1 MYTQSPVRSSAG
13 TSHGSSRSYM
23 VGFILS
29 VVLTLIPFL
38 LAMYPALPR
47 MTTLWLV
54 VLTGLIQI
62 VVHLKFFL
70 HLDTAAEQ
78 RWNMRALIFSL
89 IIIVL
94 LVGLTLWIMFSIH
107 HNMLAH

>member
-1 MYTQSPVRSSAG
+1 MYTQSPVRSTAG
-13 TSHGSSRSYM
+13 TSLGNNRSYL

-29 VVLTLIPFL
+29 VVLTLIPFS

-47 MTTLWLV
+47 ITTVWLV
-54 VLTGLIQI
+54 VLTGMIQV

-70 HLDTAAEQ
+70 HLDTAVEQ
-78 RWNMRALIFSL
+78 RWNLRALIFSAV
-89 IIIVL
+89 IIVL
-94 LVGLTLWIMFSIH
+94 LVGLTLWIMFSIQ